1 MSKRIKKIMQIFSAK
16 LDDKKISYASEDISV
31 FISREKFI
39 ENLKGVGK
47 KNKAEIPTMLTE

>member
-16 LDDKKISYASEDISV
+16 SNDKKISFASENIGI
-31 FISREKFI
+31 FISKEKFI
-39 ENLKGVGK
+39 ENLKGVGE